1 MIQLNI
7 LCILIVLFAV
17 AESNLTNELFLLN
30 SGHPLAN
37 GSQLKRSLRDNIGYN
52 RMVNTAYRATKN
64 QKLNENEIHQEQ
76 KNQQFNLINQY
87 SSFFI
92 SQLQSTSGPDISSS
106 LSKAELKM
114 QLKAAYRKI
123 LWQRRKK
130 LMQFYK

>member
-30 SGHPLAN
+30 SGHHLAN

-106 LSKAELKM
+106 LSKAELKK